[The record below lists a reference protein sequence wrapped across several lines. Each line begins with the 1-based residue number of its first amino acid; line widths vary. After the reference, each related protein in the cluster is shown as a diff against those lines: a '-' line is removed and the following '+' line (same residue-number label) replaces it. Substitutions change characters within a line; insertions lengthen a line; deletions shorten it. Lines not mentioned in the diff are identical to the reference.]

1 MIQQNLH
8 PIPNGLM
15 PDRVLD
21 EEAAGV
27 VERHPGRPRDTALE
41 SAVLS
46 STVELL
52 LERDTREVTVS
63 AITEDS
69 GVSRAALYRR
79 WRSREELLAAAL
91 DSVRTGI
98 MLKRAGTT
106 LETILNSYE
115 EAAIDVDGRVG
126 VLVKKRV
133 AMGLENDQL
142 RALSWDRHVSRR
154 REPIAAEI
162 RRGISAG
169 ELSPDVDV
177 EAMIDLINGLYYY
190 QFVVRPPGPDTASVA
205 ETRQRVR
212 HAVKLVWE
220 GALRR

>member
-21 EEAAGV
+21 EEAAEV

-41 SAVLS
+41 SAALS

-63 AITEDS
+63 AITEHS

-79 WRSREELLAAAL
+79 WRSREALLAAAL

-98 MLKRAGTT
+98 ALKRAGTT

-133 AMGLENDQL
+133 AMCRDAVNRSL
-142 RALSWDRHVSRR
+142 RK
-154 REPIAAEI
+154 
-162 RRGISAG
+162 
-169 ELSPDVDV
+169 
-177 EAMIDLINGLYYY
+177 
-190 QFVVRPPGPDTASVA
+190 SVA
-205 ETRQRVR
+205 ASPLANFLPTLMSRQ
-212 HAVKLVWE
+212 
-220 GALRR
+220 